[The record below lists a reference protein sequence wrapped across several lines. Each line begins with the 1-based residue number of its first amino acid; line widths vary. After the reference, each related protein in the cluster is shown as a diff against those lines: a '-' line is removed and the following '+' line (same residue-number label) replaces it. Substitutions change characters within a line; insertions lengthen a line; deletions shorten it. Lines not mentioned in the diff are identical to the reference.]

1 MRVYVLCC
9 LLCGV
14 GVGDEQ
20 VEKEK
25 KEADLKEIPSIED
38 VMFEEQDR
46 NGKKGLVA
54 TLFSTSWIWR

>member
-1 MRVYVLCC
+1 

-20 VEKEK
+20 VAKEK